1 MSLFHF
7 KEFVVDQKNCP
18 MKINTDG
25 VLLGALADV
34 KDARRV
40 CDIGTGTGVIALM
53 LAQRNHDCKID
64 AIDIDFNAV
73 DTASYNFNNSLFH
86 EQLKCHH
93 HHFVEF
99 FEMRPGEKYDLIVAN
114 PPFFLNS
121 LHSPSQSKTL
131 ARHTNKDF
139 FVDLLRLAALHL
151 SENGIL
157 QLVVPLDISILLKN
171 LATDY
176 HLFNTECIEMKSFY
190 GKNTFRHILKF
201 EKDGLKPFKTTDF
214 IIYKKEGEHSLQYI
228 ETLKNFF
235 TIF

>member
-34 KDARRV
+34 KKAGRI

-53 LAQRNHDCKID
+53 LAQRNHRCKID

-73 DTASYNFNNSLFH
+73 DTATLNFDNSLFH
-86 EQLKCHH
+86 ERLKCHH
-93 HHFVEF
+93 HNFVEF
-99 FEMRPGEKYDLIVAN
+99 FEMNPTNEYDLIVSN
-114 PPFFLNS
+114 PPFFLNL
-121 LHSPSQSKTL
+121 LHSPSKSKTL
-131 ARHTNKDF
+131 ARHTNENF
-139 FVDLLRLAALHL
+139 YIDLLRVSASHL
-151 SENGIL
+151 TQTGIL
-157 QLVVPLDISILLKN
+157 QLVVPLDTSMLLKN
-171 LATDY
+171 LAEDY
-176 HLFNTECIEMKSFY
+176 HLYNTECIEMKSFS

-201 EKDGLKPFKTTDF
+201 ERNNLKPLKVSDF
-214 IIYKKEGEHSLQYI
+214 IIYEKEGEHSLQYI
-228 ETLKNFF
+228 ETLRNFF